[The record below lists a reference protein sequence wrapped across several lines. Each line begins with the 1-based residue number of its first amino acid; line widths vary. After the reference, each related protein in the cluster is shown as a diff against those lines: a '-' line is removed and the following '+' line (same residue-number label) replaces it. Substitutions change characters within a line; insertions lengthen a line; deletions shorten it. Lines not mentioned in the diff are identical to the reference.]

1 MLFTDDNQ
9 GVKNGHNEECG
20 GNGTIPMVADFC
32 AGKEHVLNA
41 VIDGSD
47 DNKMEAY
54 NDERANRKVDDD
66 V

>member
-9 GVKNGHNEECG
+9 GVKNGYNDERG
-20 GNGTIPMVADFC
+20 GNGTIPVVAYLF
-32 AGKEHVLNA
+32 AGKEQVFNS
-41 VIDGSD
+41 VVDGSD